1 MSRPLAFLFDVNET
15 LLDMAGLDP
24 ALVAALGSPSA
35 RGEWFAR
42 LLHSSV
48 VANYTYGYRSFG
60 AIGID
65 TLVNMAR
72 RRGLV
77 LPDETAKEIVAK
89 MLSLPPHPEVPGA
102 LRRLQAA
109 GFRMAT
115 LTNNSNEAVTAQMRN
130 AGLESFFERMIS
142 VEEVRLFKPAPE
154 VYKRAAQ
161 LLEIDLGAG
170 LLIAAHD
177 WDILGAQAVGMP
189 GAFLAR
195 AGSVWALPEPP
206 PTLVAPDL
214 DALAD
219 LLIG

>member
-1 MSRPLAFLFDVNET
+1 MSKPLALLFDVNET

-24 ALVAALGSPSA
+24 ALTEALGSPSL

-42 LLHSSV
+42 LLHTSV
-48 VANYTYGYRSFG
+48 VANYTGGYRSFG
-60 AIGID
+60 AIGVD
-65 TLVNMAR
+65 TLVYMAS

-77 LPDETAKEIVAK
+77 LSDGAAKEIVAK
-89 MLSLPPHPEVPGA
+89 MLSLPPHSEVPGA

-115 LTNNSNEAVTAQMRN
+115 LTNSSNEAVATQMRN
-130 AGLESFFERMIS
+130 AGLDNLFDRMIS
-142 VEEVRLFKPAPE
+142 VEEVRLFKPAPQ
-154 VYKRAAQ
+154 VYQRAAQ
-161 LLEIDLGAG
+161 LLEIDLGGG

-177 WDILGAQAVGMP
+177 WDILGARVVGMP
-189 GAFLAR
+189 GGYLAR
-195 AGSVWALPEPP
+195 PGSVWTLPEPP
-206 PTLVAPDL
+206 PSLVAPDL